1 MQIGEEITI
10 RVSPKAA
17 AAYQKA
23 TAREKECL
31 EVLVTLFFDADLNLE
46 IDFLG
51 KIMDEISD
59 RAVSRGL
66 TPEILDSILNE

>member
-17 AAYQKA
+17 EAYQKA

-31 EVLVTLFFDADLNLE
+31 EALVTLFFDEDLNSE

-66 TPEILDSILNE
+66 TPEILNSILNE